1 MSKLAIQ
8 TFQNEFP
15 ATFFEEADKLMEEIR
30 HRAFSLFEERGFSP
44 GRDLDDWLA
53 AEREVLWTP
62 PVEMI
67 EREKEFRI
75 QIAVPGCEA
84 RDVEITALPEC
95 IVVQTQPVH
104 TRRKEE
110 GTIHISEINQR
121 KLYRRLE
128 LPLPVDLEKI
138 TATLDNGLLRLVV
151 PKAAPAE
158 EKKIHVTAS
167 GQA

>member
-8 TFQNEFP
+8 KFRNEFP
-15 ATFFEEADKLMEEIR
+15 ATFFEEADRLMDEIR
-30 HRAFSLFEERGFSP
+30 QRAFSLFEQRGFSP

-67 EREKEFRI
+67 ESEKEFRI

-84 RDVEITALPEC
+84 KDVEITAMPEC
-95 IVVQTQPVH
+95 IVVQAQPRH

-110 GTIHISEINQR
+110 GTIHISEISQR

-128 LPLPVDLEKI
+128 LTLPVDLEKI

-151 PKAAPAE
+151 PKAAPTA
-158 EKKIHVTAS
+158 EKKIHVAAS
-167 GQA
+167 G